1 MCVCIHYILYIYL
14 SFLMIANLRFV
25 RNQETIEKVEAS
37 ALSEA
42 AKASLREIHLLY
54 SIFVFRQ

>member
-1 MCVCIHYILYIYL
+1 
-14 SFLMIANLRFV
+14 MIANLRFV

-54 SIFVFRQ
+54 IQYFCV